1 MENEQ
6 KFSRI
11 TITLPPDLAAWV
23 KQKQAELE
31 AQDRRLTTSVS
42 AIISDAVAEMKQR
55 EDAERLLLN
64 EQGNNSPQPHDG
76 GVAANTLDPSA
87 GGSGIRQTVS
97 YRKAGRAG
105 K

>member
-1 MENEQ
+1 MSNT

-42 AIISDAVAEMKQR
+42 AIISDAVAEMKAR
-55 EDAERLLLN
+55 DDE
-64 EQGNNSPQPHDG
+64 STPQPAGQAMPDLGKALPLPHG
-76 GVAANTLDPSA
+76 GKSKIVTPSA
-87 GGSGIRQTVS
+87 GGYSTRKPKPS
-97 YRKAGRAG
+97 RKAG
-105 K
+105 